1 MKWCGFQ
8 EPVGLG
14 FLQTSARTSKE
25 NGISCRS
32 QTVLAAGGMGLIFG
46 LMAFGHQK
54 SHHGCECEVELT
66 DAQKK
71 LPEELKKLLGAQNV
85 SSNVTLRGSRLGKG
99 TALLVAKPLSL
110 REALQTLEICAK
122 ANVAILPQGANT
134 SLTGGS
140 VPRDDCDRPFVIINM
155 RRAKKILP
163 VGSKTPEFAL
173 CFAGA
178 GIYQLQS
185 ELQKRDRDSHSVLG
199 SIFLNPSVAAG
210 VSYGSGGTQIRKG
223 PAFTNRALFC
233 RVQADGKVELVD
245 TLGLKVKG
253 EKALDFLDSAE
264 TLTEGDL
271 DPSCKSA
278 ASWPKYPELLTKVED
293 KVSRFNAD
301 TTGADCNRSEGKV
314 LILATLHDT
323 FPMPKEVKTVWASCK
338 DVDLAHKLKR
348 EVCISSPNKMA
359 KSCEYINKATY
370 DAVDQSGRILIKM
383 IEVLGMMN
391 LETLWNLKLFIES
404 VPVPFS
410 TIICDKFL
418 WWFNNILPKS
428 TWKCVEALFMLWPT
442 SRVQH
447 NLRIKSDRKKVYLFL
462 TKHRGNQANVASQ
475 VKDVYHPIIFGA
487 ALDPRHRGEIE
498 DLLSRLKKF
507 QSQHPETVRYHVCED
522 PRTAQRAMLFRF
534 AVAPA
539 FRTYCIGLGQQG
551 LSIDYALPKTF
562 VQYPILPEAQY
573 PIMHRLVY
581 SHFGCNVY
589 HEDFVFDN
597 NTDVHD
603 AKMAIKKAIEKVG
616 GKLPAEHGH
625 GTEYKAP
632 LDTQQRWM
640 KADPS
645 NTMNPG
651 VGGTSFKKNYA

>member
-1 MKWCGFQ
+1 
-8 EPVGLG
+8 
-14 FLQTSARTSKE
+14 
-25 NGISCRS
+25 
-32 QTVLAAGGMGLIFG
+32 MGLIFG

-163 VGSKTPEFAL
+163 VGSKAPEFAL

-223 PAFTNRALFC
+223 PAFTDRALFC

-253 EKALDFLDSAE
+253 EKALDFLDSVE

-271 DPSCKSA
+271 DPSCKLP
-278 ASWPKYPELLTKVED
+278 ASWPKYPELLTKVEE

-391 LETLWNLKLFIES
+391 LEPLWNLKLFIES

-428 TWKCVEALFMLWPT
+428 LPKELQKLTDEFDHHMLMEFAEY
-442 SRVQH
+442 
-447 NLRIKSDRKKVYLFL
+447 SD
-462 TKHRGNQANVASQ
+462 
-475 VKDVYHPIIFGA
+475 
-487 ALDPRHRGEIE
+487 GEIE

-651 VGGTSFKKNYA
+651 V

>member
-1 MKWCGFQ
+1 MKALSPLSQALRHLRCRGYS
-8 EPVGLG
+8 
-14 FLQTSARTSKE
+14 SAGWKASEYSRETL
-25 NGISCRS
+25 
-32 QTVLAAGGMGLIFG
+32 LAAGGLGLLCGI
-46 LMAFGHQK
+46 AATRPPPK
-54 SHHGCECEVELT
+54 SCQGCDCEVELT
-66 DAQKK
+66 EAQKK
-71 LPEELKKLLGAQNV
+71 LPDELKKLVGAENV
-85 SSNVTLRGSRLGKG
+85 SSNVKLRGSRLGKG
-99 TALLVAKPLSL
+99 TAMLVAKPRSL
-110 REALQTLEICAK
+110 REALRTLELCAK
-122 ANVAILPQGANT
+122 ADVAVLPQGANT

-155 RRAKKILP
+155 RKAKKILP
-163 VGSKTPEFAL
+163 VGSSPELAL

-185 ELQKRDRDSHSVLG
+185 ELQKRSRDSHSVLG

-223 PAFTNRALFC
+223 PAFTERALFC
-233 RVQADGKVELVD
+233 RVKADGEVELVD
-245 TLGLKVKG
+245 TLGLKLKG
-253 EKALDFLDSAE
+253 EKALDFLDSTE
-264 TLTEGDL
+264 TLTEADL
-271 DPSCKSA
+271 DPSCKLP
-278 ASWPKYPELLTKVED
+278 ASWPQYRQLLTKLED

-301 TTGADCNRSEGKV
+301 TTGVDCNRSEGKV

-338 DVDLAHKLKR
+338 DITLAHQLKR
-348 EVCISSPNKMA
+348 EVCISSPEKMA

-383 IEVLGMMN
+383 IELLGMMN
-391 LETLWNLKLFIES
+391 LEPLWNLKLFIES

-428 TWKCVEALFMLWPT
+428 LPPELQKLTDEFDHHMLMEFAEY
-442 SRVQH
+442 
-447 NLRIKSDRKKVYLFL
+447 SD
-462 TKHRGNQANVASQ
+462 
-475 VKDVYHPIIFGA
+475 
-487 ALDPRHRGEIE
+487 GEIE
-498 DLLSRLKKF
+498 HLMSRLKKF
-507 QSQHPETVRYHVCED
+507 QSQHPETVRFHVCED
-522 PRTAQRAMLFRF
+522 PWSAQRAMLFRF

-562 VQYPILPEAQY
+562 TKYPTLPEAKY
-573 PIMHRLVY
+573 PMMHRLVY

-597 NTDVHD
+597 KTDVHD
-603 AKMAIKKAIEKVG
+603 AKMAIKKAVEAVG

-625 GTEYKAP
+625 GTEYHAP
-632 LDTQQRWM
+632 MDTQKRWM

-651 VGGTSFKKNYA
+651 VGGTSFKKNYL